1 MKATIE
7 MIRSVARSAGHEP
20 KRNFSGYVADRI
32 VRAVSQPTLVD
43 AVERLAQSMD
53 ASVEYVGGKRLA
65 AFMSEA
71 TGPKAQ
77 AILAWMRTHP
87 KFVAMLATMKDD
99 GDLTDAID
107 AIELPEIDSSDQS
120 TVGDTPAY
128 DVALTVE
135 CLSGLAHGGDQKAGN
150 ATLFRRRSVIT
161 ASGRHLHLPV
171 YAGNA
176 LRGQLRDLLADHFL
190 RALGLTPSRS
200 KPVVELW
207 AFHVLYSG
215 GVLEGAASKAEANLG
230 KSGAIRTEGMRELR
244 DHIPLLS
251 TLGTAIG
258 NRVIAGRI
266 YVGDL
271 RPECVEWSG
280 GSQRAGDLM
289 AWEFLT
295 RKDDFEGRQEDDST
309 SQMIAETEILKPGTV
324 LRGGIDIDD
333 HANEIER
340 ACLARGLAL
349 LKERGR
355 LGAETR
361 RGLGKI
367 AVEMAPEQDPGPYD
381 AFLSDRKRDI
391 LDFLTRLGALAGKD

>member
-7 MIRSVARSAGHEP
+7 IIRSITAAAGHEP
-20 KRNFSGYVADRI
+20 RRSFGSYIADRL

-43 AVERLAQSMD
+43 AVERFAQSIN

-65 AFMSEA
+65 AFMDEA
-71 TGPKAQ
+71 SGPQGQ
-77 AILAWMRTHP
+77 AILAWMRAHP
-87 KFVAMLATMKDD
+87 KFVAMLATMRDKS
-99 GDLTDAID
+99 DLTEAIKSIQLPAID
-107 AIELPEIDSSDQS
+107 ADDRS
-120 TVGDTPAY
+120 TVGTQPAY
-128 DVALTVE
+128 DVGLRID

-190 RALGLTPSRS
+190 QSLGLIPSRTN
-200 KPVVELW
+200 PVVELW

-251 TLGTAIG
+251 MLGTAIG

-271 RPECVEWSG
+271 RPQCIEWGG
-280 GSQRAGDLM
+280 GSQHAGDLM

-295 RKDDFEGRQEDDST
+295 RKDDYEGRQEEDDT
-309 SQMIAETEILKPGTV
+309 SQMIAETEVLKPGAV
-324 LRGGIDIDD
+324 LRGGIDIDS
-333 HANEIER
+333 HANDLER
-340 ACLARGLAL
+340 ACLARGIKL
-349 LKERGR
+349 LQERGR

-367 AVEMAPEQDPGPYD
+367 SIDIAGLPDPSPYD
-381 AFLSDRKRDI
+381 QFLSDRRQDI
-391 LDFLTRLGALAGKD
+391 LDFLARLGALAGKA